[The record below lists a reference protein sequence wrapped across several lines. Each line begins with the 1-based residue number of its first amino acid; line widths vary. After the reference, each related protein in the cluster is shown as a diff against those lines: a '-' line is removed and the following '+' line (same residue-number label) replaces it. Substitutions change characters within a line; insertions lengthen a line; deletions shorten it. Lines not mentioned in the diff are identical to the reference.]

1 MSKDPFIRELEAK
14 IAEARNN
21 RNGDPYSMSGMIAKE
36 VTEVLE
42 DVERIYLVLKQEGRI

>member
-36 VTEVLE
+36 VTEALE
-42 DVERIYLVLKQEGRI
+42 EVEKIYLVLKQEGRI